1 MPFAQAI
8 GDNHPNRIGEQFYK
22 LTLSPSRAAAAGV
35 SYDFGDPAPILN
47 PFKNG
52 NFVPHVLQ
60 KSRFLFCVDSGDFR
74 IWKVCL
80 GTLPWPR
87 ESVLGTLSSAQGY
100 GHPAQQTHPSGKFMV
115 GIHSWW
121 PKAQMCKLTFSPS
134 RWGGEIV
141 SLTSWGW
148 KVCLGTLSWPRESVP
163 RHTFQRPRLWSSSPE
178 NASFWEVY
186 GWLLLL
192 AAQSPNL

>member
-8 GDNHPNRIGEQFYK
+8 GENHPNRIGEQFYK

-100 GHPAQQTHPSGKFMV
+100 GHPAQKTHPSGKFMV
-115 GIHSWW
+115 GFHSWW
-121 PKAQMCKLTFSPS
+121 PKAQICKLTFSPS

-148 KVCLGTLSWPRESVP
+148 SATAADCCQARVARGGPCSSAPRKSSLP
-163 RHTFQRPRLWSSSPE
+163 SRHPSAMGRK
-178 NASFWEVY
+178 
-186 GWLLLL
+186 
-192 AAQSPNL
+192 

>member
-8 GDNHPNRIGEQFYK
+8 GENHPNGIGEQFYK
-22 LTLSPSRAAAAGV
+22 LTFSPSRAAAAGV

-74 IWKVCL
+74 LWKVCL

-87 ESVLGTLSSAQGY
+87 ESVPWA
-100 GHPAQQTHPSGKFMV
+100 HFPA
-115 GIHSWW
+115 
-121 PKAQMCKLTFSPS
+121 PKAMVIQPS
-134 RWGGEIV
+134 KRILLGSLWLASTLGGPKPKCV
-141 SLTSWGW
+141 SL
-148 KVCLGTLSWPRESVP
+148 LSPHRAGVA
-163 RHTFQRPRLWSSSPE
+163 RL
-178 NASFWEVY
+178 
-186 GWLLLL
+186 
-192 AAQSPNL
+192 